1 MRLVAAHA
9 RHTSALKT
17 GLLAA
22 CSLVFLSSGLS
33 VDAFAQSAPETL
45 RINVEPPEPG
55 IRSIA
60 VNKKYRPIISRDD
73 KGVVIDTIGSDS
85 KRPSCDVK
93 LEVTLENSRVL
104 HRDANICSGSALV
117 VDVTSDGKPGATA
130 RVVGSDSGIAAGP
143 VGGTP
148 TQTSSAPSTSP
159 ATQSPAATD
168 GNDDTQDGSKLAEVD
183 ATSATGGLKP
193 LEQVD
198 TPISTPGQTGSETPA
213 VSGDLETIVRDSIS
227 GGGTANSQ
235 PVLVSPAET
244 RQWFAEPGS
253 QPGSPSVLQH
263 TLPQTDNRDFRAD
276 CSTQSGFAKITF
288 QQAPAGLL
296 EGMPQAVRINAGDF
310 TASYNAF
317 GSSNA
322 NEAGVSLPEVNI
334 EMTDPLWEAMIR
346 QSELSISVEGMPA
359 YPVSL
364 KGSANP
370 VRLFVA
376 TCALP
381 QQIIADG
388 AQTEEPGSDLSCT
401 ELGRVRSVEAVRPGQ
416 IVFRNASRQP
426 VEVHWV
432 DYRGGERP
440 YARLEPGQILEQQT
454 YVSHAWTVRGASGE
468 CRGIYVT
475 RTPYREVVING
486 PANFGTGAGG
496 FGNANPGGFG
506 SNGAGGFG
514 NSGTGGFGGQQG
526 GFQNDPFNS
535 NNNLPAGPVPP
546 GNVGGA
552 NQQPTFQQQQ
562 TARTNVADYLCT
574 AGIDLN
580 VVFSP
585 DGQSATVAEM
595 GYGAV
600 TLQRQGSANS
610 FYFESQGHVLKG
622 QLQNAT
628 WTRPGLRD
636 VFCARR

>member
-9 RHTSALKT
+9 RYAPLLKS
-17 GLLAA
+17 GLLTA
-22 CSLVFLSSGLS
+22 CSIVFLTSGLN
-33 VDAFAQSAPETL
+33 AFAQSAPETV

-55 IRSIA
+55 IRSIT

-73 KGVVIDTIGSDS
+73 KGVVIDTMGSDS
-85 KRPSCDVK
+85 KLPPCDVK

-104 HRDANICSGSALV
+104 HRDANICSGNTLV

-130 RVVGSDSGIAAGP
+130 RVVGTSSGVAAGP
-143 VGGTP
+143 VSNNTP
-148 TQTSSAPSTSP
+148 GVASSGSSTSAPAQQPTTPGASENQNQNQT
-159 ATQSPAATD
+159 TV
-168 GNDDTQDGSKLAEVD
+168 AEVD
-183 ATSATGGLKP
+183 PTSETGGLKP

-198 TPISTPGQTGSETPA
+198 TAISTPGTDASGSPA
-213 VSGDLETIVRDSIS
+213 VSGDLETTVRESLS
-227 GGGTANSQ
+227 GRGNANTQ
-235 PVLVSPAET
+235 PVLVSPAEG
-244 RQWFAEPGS
+244 RQWLAEPGS
-253 QPGSPSVLQH
+253 QPGSQSFLQH
-263 TLPQTDNRDFRAD
+263 AIPQTDNRDFRAE
-276 CSTQSGFAKITF
+276 CGTQSGFAKITF

-296 EGMPQAVRINAGDF
+296 EGMPQAVRITAGDYS
-310 TASYNAF
+310 ASYNAF
-317 GSSNA
+317 GSSTA

-359 YPVSL
+359 YGVSL
-364 KGSANP
+364 GGSANP

-376 TCALP
+376 TCSLP
-381 QQIIADG
+381 QQIVADG
-388 AQTEEPGSDLSCT
+388 AAGQEPGSDLSCS

-454 YVSHAWTVRGASGE
+454 YVSHAWTVRGAGGE

-486 PANFGTGAGG
+486 PANFGNNPSGG
-496 FGNANPGGFG
+496 FGN
-506 SNGAGGFG
+506 NGAGGFG
-514 NSGTGGFGGQQG
+514 NNGAGGFGDQQG
-526 GFQNDPFNS
+526 GFQGGQP
-535 NNNLPAGPVPP
+535 NNGFPTGPIPP
-546 GNVGGA
+546 GSVGGA
-552 NQQPTFQQQQ
+552 NQQVFQQQQ
-562 TARTNVADYLCT
+562 AARTNVADYLCT

-585 DGQSATVAEM
+585 DGQTATVAEM

-600 TLQRQGSANS
+600 TLQRLGSANT
-610 FYFESQGHVLKG
+610 FYYEAQGHVLKG
-622 QLQNAT
+622 QIHNAT
-628 WTRPGLRD
+628 WSRPGLRD

>member
-1 MRLVAAHA
+1 MRRIAAQKTLA
-9 RHTSALKT
+9 PQLTS

-22 CSLVFLSSGLS
+22 CSVLLFASAAL
-33 VDAFAQSAPETL
+33 AQSVPETV

-55 IRSIA
+55 IRSIT

-73 KGVVIDTIGSDS
+73 QGVVIDTQGSDS
-85 KRPSCDVK
+85 KRPGCDVK

-104 HRDANICSGSALV
+104 HRDANICSGNTLV
-117 VDVTSDGKPGATA
+117 VDVSSDGKPGAAA
-130 RVVGSDSGIAAGP
+130 RVVGTNSGTAAGP
-143 VGGTP
+143 VTTTP
-148 TQTSSAPSTSP
+148 TETPKTTVLPP
-159 ATQSPAATD
+159 ATQTEGTLTKIDPPEDSD
-168 GNDDTQDGSKLAEVD
+168 SV
-183 ATSATGGLKP
+183 LKP
-193 LEQVD
+193 LEPVD
-198 TPISTPGQTGSETPA
+198 TPISEPGTDTASLPQ
-213 VSGDLETIVRDSIS
+213 GDFPTTIGDPNS
-227 GGGTANSQ
+227 GGTANTQ
-235 PVLVSPAET
+235 PVLVTPNEA
-244 RQWFAEPGS
+244 RQWQAEPGT
-253 QPGSPSVLQH
+253 QPGTPSLLQH
-263 TLPQTDNRDFRAD
+263 GVPQTDDRDFRAD

-296 EGMPQAVRINAGDF
+296 EGMPQAVRITAGDF
-310 TASYNAF
+310 EGTYNAF
-317 GSSNA
+317 GSSSA

-346 QSELSISVEGMPA
+346 QSELSISVEGLPA

-376 TCALP
+376 TCAMP
-381 QQIIADG
+381 QQIVSDDAYG
-388 AQTEEPGSDLSCT
+388 AGTEEPGSDLSCS

-416 IVFRNASRQP
+416 IVFRNASQQP
-426 VEVHWV
+426 IEVNWV

-454 YVSHAWTVRGASGE
+454 YVSHAWAVRGASGE

-475 RTPYREVVING
+475 RTPYREVVIQG
-486 PANFGTGAGG
+486 PKTFGVPGNDGFGATDTWGNPNGG
-496 FGNANPGGFG
+496 FDGQPGNGF
-506 SNGAGGFG
+506 
-514 NSGTGGFGGQQG
+514 
-526 GFQNDPFNS
+526 
-535 NNNLPAGPVPP
+535 PAGPTPP
-546 GNVGGA
+546 GSIDGFD
-552 NQQPTFQQQQ
+552 QPAAQPQQ

-585 DGQSATVAEM
+585 DMQSATVAEM

-600 TLQRQGSANS
+600 TLQRQGGANT

-628 WTRPGLRD
+628 WSRPGLRD

>member
-9 RHTSALKT
+9 RHASMLKS

-22 CSLVFLSSGLS
+22 CSIVFLSSGLNGQ
-33 VDAFAQSAPETL
+33 AFAQSAPETL

-55 IRSIA
+55 IRSIT
-60 VNKKYRPIISRDD
+60 VEKKYRPIISRDD
-73 KGVVIDTIGSDS
+73 NGVVIDTMGSDS
-85 KRPSCDVK
+85 KLPPCDVK

-104 HRDANICSGSALV
+104 HRDANICSGSTLV
-117 VDVTSDGKPGATA
+117 IDVSSDGKPGATA

-143 VGGTP
+143 VSSNSSQTATAPSSTP
-148 TQTSSAPSTSP
+148 SSAQ
-159 ATQSPAATD
+159 TQSTADNTAAESST
-168 GNDDTQDGSKLAEVD
+168 TLAEVE
-183 ATSATGGLKP
+183 ATSETGGLKP

-213 VSGDLETIVRDSIS
+213 VSGDLETIVRDSLS

-235 PVLVSPAET
+235 PVLVSPSET
-244 RQWFAEPGS
+244 RQWFSEPGS
-253 QPGSPSVLQH
+253 QPGSLSLLQH
-263 TLPQTDNRDFRAD
+263 TVPQTDNRDFRAD

-317 GSSNA
+317 GSSAA

-376 TCALP
+376 TCSLP
-381 QQIIADG
+381 QQVIADG

-416 IVFRNASRQP
+416 IVFRNASRQS

-496 FGNANPGGFG
+496 FGNPNPGGFG
-506 SNGAGGFG
+506 ANGAGGFG
-514 NSGTGGFGGQQG
+514 NNDAGGFGGQQG
-526 GFQNDPFNS
+526 GFQNDPFN
-535 NNNLPAGPVPP
+535 NNNSPAGPVPP
-546 GNVGGA
+546 GSVGGA
-552 NQQPTFQQQQ
+552 NQPTFQQQQ

-600 TLQRQGSANS
+600 TLQRQGGANS

-622 QLQNAT
+622 QFQNAT
-628 WTRPGLRD
+628 WSRPGLRD